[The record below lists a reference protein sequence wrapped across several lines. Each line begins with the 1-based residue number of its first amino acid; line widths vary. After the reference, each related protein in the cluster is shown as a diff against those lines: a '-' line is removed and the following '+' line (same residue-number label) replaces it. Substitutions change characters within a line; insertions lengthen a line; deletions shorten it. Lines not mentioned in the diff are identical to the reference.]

1 MRTKATHST
10 HVVCV
15 FSKFLG
21 VLAAAFLICFSL
33 SAQVN
38 TGRILGTVTDQTG
51 GVIAGAMVTV
61 TNPQTG
67 VARNL
72 IADDAGEYN
81 APNLTPG
88 TYTVRVTASGFQA
101 FERQNILLEV
111 GKDARIDAQLTPGQ
125 ISQTIEVSA
134 AIPLLDTTSATVTG
148 TINTESIVDI
158 PLNGRNYQNLLQLRP
173 GVTTKPGGGTLTT
186 STNGLRPEDNNYYVE
201 GLDNDEPFTG
211 QSIINSTLP
220 VGDAATFVP
229 IDAIQEVNVQTN
241 SPAEFGKRPGAV
253 INVGLKSGTNTI
265 HGTAFAFGRSDK
277 FDSAEYA
284 YPGPAPKSPAEL
296 EQWGGTVGG
305 PIKKDKLFYFGAFER
320 QTYNIAGNYPV
331 VAPTSNPAVTDPSQG
346 IPAAV
351 NDLNTQCNQK
361 PSLSFCGPG
370 GTFTSNN
377 INPLSAK
384 LLPLYGTNGTN
395 SSAQNYGFPNVV
407 GIYNIL
413 GKIDYH
419 LSDHH
424 TLAGSY
430 FFGNGTALAESITA
444 PGLTQPQFRDTAQL
458 RAQFVTMSWTWTPNS
473 TWVNDLRFGWNQHQR
488 IDHVNDI
495 NTPLSSYGINTGVTD
510 PLLGGF
516 PTIQVGAFSQLGG
529 DQNLPKDYG
538 PSKDYDVV
546 DHVSFLRGKHAFK
559 FGLETLFIRPYLG
572 NRTGGRG
579 VFTFS
584 GGDAFSTSTTA
595 STPLED
601 FLVGFP
607 DSSNGGT
614 VLNGN
619 PLRHL
624 RQEDYSGFFEDSW
637 HLLPHVTLNYGL
649 RYEYFTVMRDAN
661 NLIGNWDPTKGF
673 EQVGV
678 NINSAYN
685 GYHKDFSPRLGIAW
699 DIGGKGKTVVRAGGG
714 VYYVDLVAAALVDQT
729 QIPGKASG
737 LTAIPTAYSTG
748 KDGSA
753 APLNPLTSGGIG
765 TASLGFSGCAPG
777 SCTSSNLNWSL
788 AGPIFPAGT
797 FGSSSGFSCGDGIT
811 KDASGKTH
819 SPCNVTAIDK
829 NIVPPRV
836 VTWTFGIQRTL
847 TNNFTLE
854 VNYIGDHS
862 NNLVGVQDINA
873 IDPTNPLENVVGTK
887 PCKTTIHNECI
898 THRPY
903 YNQFPYLQF
912 INWLSNIDRSNFNAL
927 QTTLTARGY
936 HGLGFVGAYTYS
948 HALDDYSTARGIHA
962 PQDNL
967 HPDLDYGNSDFDQ
980 RHHFSFTLNYALPG
994 RKGFGQLL
1002 EGWVVNSAVLIQ
1014 SGLPWNPT
1022 SRGDISKSG
1031 DKRSDRWD
1039 FFGNPSD
1046 FTGGKYPIPFFQPDP
1061 TTGPNPT
1068 NPTLASS
1075 NPACVAA
1082 AASIGDSANLAK
1094 FGCFAKGNSV
1104 FIAPPTGT
1112 YGTAGRNIF
1121 RDDGF
1126 RDWDFSLF
1134 KNWTI
1139 KERLTA
1145 QFRVE
1150 VFNILNNAILAT
1162 PSGDDSVR
1170 TPATFGS
1177 ATQTPDTAGQNPLL
1191 GTGGARAIQ
1200 LGLKLL
1206 F

>member
-1 MRTKATHST
+1 MKSKRV
-10 HVVCV
+10 VVCLWARV
-15 FSKFLG
+15 FSKKSVSAAVVLG
-21 VLAAAFLICFSL
+21 FAVLLLGFPLFS
-33 SAQVN
+33 QVN

-51 GVIAGAMVTV
+51 GVIAGATIAV
-61 TNPQTG
+61 TNTETG

-72 IADDAGEYN
+72 VTDGAGEYD
-81 APNLTPG
+81 APNLNPG
-88 TYTVRVTASGFQA
+88 KYSVRVSNAGFQT
-101 FERQNILLEV
+101 FERQNIEVEV
-111 GKDARIDAQLTPGQ
+111 GKDDRIDAQLTPGQ
-125 ISQTIEVSA
+125 VTQTVTVSE
-134 AIPLLDTTSATVTG
+134 AIPLLDATSATVTG
-148 TINTESIVDI
+148 TINTENIVDL

-277 FDSAEYA
+277 FDSGEYA
-284 YPGPAPKSPAEL
+284 YPGPAAKQPAEL

-320 QTYNIAGNYPV
+320 QTYNVGANYPV
-331 VAPTSNPAVTDPSQG
+331 VAPTSADLGNSPQAFAQSIPSAERDLTINHG
-346 IPAAV
+346 IA
-351 NDLNTQCNQK
+351 L
-361 PSLSFCGPG
+361 
-370 GTFTSNN
+370 
-377 INPLSAK
+377 NPLSVK
-384 LLPLYGTNGTN
+384 LLPLFGTNNTN
-395 SSAQNYGFPNVV
+395 SSAQNYGFPNIVS
-407 GIYNIL
+407 IYNVL

-430 FFGNGTALAESITA
+430 FFGNGTTVAESITA
-444 PGLTQPQFRDTAQL
+444 PGIVQPYWRDNAGL
-458 RAQFVTMSWTWTPNS
+458 RAQFVTTSWTWTPNS
-473 TWVNDLRFGWNQHQR
+473 TWVNDLRFGWNFHHR
-488 IDHVNDI
+488 FDNVDDL
-495 NTPLSSYGINTGVTD
+495 TTSLSSYGINTGVTN

-516 PTIQVGAFSQLGG
+516 PTINVNGFSQLGG
-529 DQNLPKDYG
+529 DQNLPKNYG

-559 FGLETLFIRPYLG
+559 FGAETLFLRPYLA
-572 NRTGGRG
+572 NLTAGRG
-579 VFTFS
+579 VIAFGDNSS
-584 GGDAFSTSTTA
+584 GTAFPG

-601 FLVGFP
+601 FLAGTP
-607 DSSNGGT
+607 DASGAGNI
-614 VLNGN
+614 LNGN
-619 PLRHL
+619 PIRSL
-624 RQEDYSGFFEDSW
+624 RQEDYSGFFEDAW
-637 HLLPHVTLNYGL
+637 HILPHVTLNYGL
-649 RYEYFTVMRDAN
+649 RYEYFTVMREAN
-661 NLIGNWDPTKGF
+661 NLIGNWDPAQGF

-678 NINSAYN
+678 NVNSAYN

-699 DIGGKGKTVVRAGGG
+699 DLGGKGKTVVRAGGG

-737 LTAIPTAYSTG
+737 LTSIPTAYSTG
-748 KDGSA
+748 ANGSA
-753 APLNPLTSGGIG
+753 APLNPLTNGGIG
-765 TASLGFSGCAPG
+765 TASLSFPSTAL
-777 SCTSSNLNWSL
+777 SWSL
-788 AGPIFPAGT
+788 AGPVFPAGQV
-797 FGSSSGFSCGDGIT
+797 GSSAGFSCGDGIT
-811 KDASGKTH
+811 KDALGKTH
-819 SPCNVTAIDK
+819 SPCNITAIAR
-829 NIVPPRV
+829 NVVPPRV
-836 VTWTFGIQRTL
+836 VTWTLGIQRTL
-847 TNNFTLE
+847 TNNFTWE

-873 IDPTNPLENVVGTK
+873 INPQDPRELANGHKELQSD
-887 PCKTTIHNECI
+887 
-898 THRPY
+898 RPY
-903 YNQFPYLQF
+903 YGQFPYLQF
-912 INWLSNIDRSNFNAL
+912 INFLSNIDRSNFNAL

-948 HALDDYSTARGIHA
+948 HGLDDYSTARGIHT
-962 PQDNL
+962 PQNNL
-967 HPDLDYGNSDFDQ
+967 NPDADYGNSDFDQ

-1014 SGLPWNPT
+1014 SGLPWSPT
-1022 SRGDISKSG
+1022 SKSDISKTG
-1031 DKRSDRWD
+1031 DKSSDRWD

-1046 FTGGKYPIPFFQPDP
+1046 FTGGKFPIPFYA
-1061 TTGPNPT
+1061 GGS
-1068 NPTLASS
+1068 ASM
-1075 NPACVAA
+1075 PAMCTQEATAVGAT
-1082 AASIGDSANLAK
+1082 ANLAK

-1112 YGTAGRNIF
+1112 FGTAARNLF

-1150 VFNILNNAILAT
+1150 VFNILNHTILAT
-1162 PSGDDSVR
+1162 PSSSNAVSAANA
-1170 TPATFGS
+1170 PTFGS
-1177 ATQTPDTAGQNPLL
+1177 ATQTPDSAGQNPLL
-1191 GTGGARAIQ
+1191 GTGGARAMQ

>member
-1 MRTKATHST
+1 
-10 HVVCV
+10 
-15 FSKFLG
+15 
-21 VLAAAFLICFSL
+21 
-33 SAQVN
+33 
-38 TGRILGTVTDQTG
+38 
-51 GVIAGAMVTV
+51 V
-61 TNPQTG
+61 TNTETG

-72 IADDAGEYN
+72 VTDGAGEYD
-81 APNLTPG
+81 APNLNPG
-88 TYTVRVTASGFQA
+88 KYSVRVSTAGFEA
-101 FERQNILLEV
+101 FERQNIALGV
-111 GKDARIDAQLTPGQ
+111 GQDARIDAQLTPGQ
-125 ISQTIEVSA
+125 VTQTVTVSETT
-134 AIPLLDTTSATVTG
+134 PLLDTTSATVTG

-305 PIKKDKLFYFGAFER
+305 PIIKDKLFYFGAFER
-320 QTYNIAGNYPV
+320 QTYDISGNYQV
-331 VAPTSNPAVTDPSQG
+331 ITPTSNDINVAKADL
-346 IPAAV
+346 AANLVPV
-351 NDLNTQCNQK
+351 NAL
-361 PSLSFCGPG
+361 SLQ
-370 GTFTSNN
+370 
-377 INPLSAK
+377 
-384 LLPLYGTNGTN
+384 LLPLFGTNNTN
-395 SSAQNYGFPNVV
+395 NENQNYGFPNVV
-407 GIYNIL
+407 SIYNVL

-424 TLAGSY
+424 TIAGSY
-430 FFGNGTALAESITA
+430 FLGNGTAIAESITQ
-444 PGLTQPQFRDTAQL
+444 PGLTQPQFRDNAKL

-488 IDHVNDI
+488 IDHVDDI
-495 NTPLSSYGINTGVTD
+495 NTPLSTYGINTGVTD

-516 PTIQVGAFSQLGG
+516 PTIQVGNFSQLGG

-559 FGLETLFIRPYLG
+559 FGAETLFLRPYLG
-572 NRTGGRG
+572 NHTAGRG
-579 VFTFS
+579 LFNFMKV
-584 GGDAFSTSTTA
+584 GNAFPN

-601 FLVGFP
+601 FLAGAP
-607 DSSNGGT
+607 DSNKGGN

-624 RQEDYSGFFEDSW
+624 RQEDYSAFFEDSW

-661 NLIGNWDPTKGF
+661 NLIGNWNPAAGF
-673 EQVGV
+673 QQVGV
-678 NINSAYN
+678 NVNSAYD

-714 VYYVDLVAAALVDQT
+714 LYYVDLVAAALVDQT

-737 LTAIPTAYSTG
+737 LTAIPTAYTTG
-748 KDGSA
+748 ADGKT
-753 APLNPLTSGGIG
+753 APLDPLTSGGIG
-765 TASLGFSGCAPG
+765 TASLSFPG
-777 SCTSSNLNWSL
+777 SSLDWSL
-788 AGPIFPAGT
+788 AGPIFPVGT
-797 FGSSSGFSCGDGIT
+797 FGGSSGFSCGDGL
-811 KDASGKTH
+811 KVAGVKH
-819 SPCNVTAIDK
+819 PKPCNITAIAR

-836 VTWTFGIQRTL
+836 VTWTLGIQHTL
-847 TNNFTLE
+847 NNNFTLE

-873 IDPTNPLENVVGTK
+873 INPQDPREIANGHQELQSD
-887 PCKTTIHNECI
+887 
-898 THRPY
+898 RPY
-903 YNQFPYLQF
+903 YQQYPYLQY

-927 QTTLTARGY
+927 QTTLTARSY
-936 HGLGFVGAYTYS
+936 HGLGFVAAYTYS
-948 HALDDYSTARGIHA
+948 HALDDYSTARGIHT

-967 HPDLDYGNSDFDQ
+967 NPNADYSNSDFDQ

-994 RKGFGQLL
+994 RKGYGQML

-1014 SGLPWNPT
+1014 SGLPWGAIDQSDN
-1022 SRGDISKSG
+1022 SGSG
-1031 DKRSDRWD
+1031 DGKSDRWD
-1039 FFGNPSD
+1039 FFGNPND
-1046 FTGGKYPIPFFQPDP
+1046 FKIGKAPIPFYAP
-1061 TTGPNPT
+1061 TEPAPFNVFPAKCVQEATAIGTAGP
-1068 NPTLASS
+1068 
-1075 NPACVAA
+1075 
-1082 AASIGDSANLAK
+1082 GGNLAT
-1094 FGCFAKGNSV
+1094 FGCFAQGNSV
-1104 FIAPPTGT
+1104 LISPLAGT
-1112 YGTAGRNIF
+1112 YGTAARNLF

-1134 KNWTI
+1134 KNFTVR
-1139 KERLTA
+1139 ERLTA

-1150 VFNILNNAILAT
+1150 VFNILNNTILANPNQPT
-1162 PSGDDSVR
+1162 IGG
-1170 TPATFGS
+1170 AGS
-1177 ATQTPDTAGQNPLL
+1177 LCSCQTPDTAGQNPLL
-1191 GTGGARAIQ
+1191 GTGGARAVQ

>member
-1 MRTKATHST
+1 MFLKKMIR
-10 HVVCV
+10 VVAGLCLALLLGLPL
-15 FSKFLG
+15 FS
-21 VLAAAFLICFSL
+21 
-33 SAQVN
+33 QVN

-61 TNPQTG
+61 TNTETG

-72 IADDAGEYN
+72 VTDGAGEYI
-81 APNLTPG
+81 APNLNAG
-88 TYTVRVTASGFQA
+88 KYSVRASAAGFQA
-101 FERQNILLEV
+101 FERQNIELEV
-111 GKDARIDAQLTPGQ
+111 GKDERIDAQLTPGQ
-125 ISQTIEVSA
+125 VTQTITVSESA
-134 AIPLLDTTSATVTG
+134 PLLDTTSATVTG
-148 TINTESIVDI
+148 TINTENIVDI

-265 HGTAFAFGRSDK
+265 HGSAFAFGRSDK
-277 FDSAEYA
+277 FDSGEYA
-284 YPGPAPKSPAEL
+284 FPGPAPKPPAEL

-320 QTYNIAGNYPV
+320 QTYNVAGNYPV
-331 VAPTSNPAVTDPSQG
+331 VTPTSVNTGDVTQS
-346 IPAAV
+346 IPAAEA
-351 NDLNTQCNQK
+351 DLQSHGVALNAL
-361 PSLSFCGPG
+361 SL
-370 GTFTSNN
+370 
-377 INPLSAK
+377 K
-384 LLPLYGTNGTN
+384 LLPLYGTNNTN

-407 GIYNIL
+407 SIYNIL

-430 FFGNGTALAESITA
+430 FFGNGTTIAESITA
-444 PGLTQPQFRDTAQL
+444 PGLTQPQFRDNARL
-458 RAQFVTMSWTWTPNS
+458 RAQFVTTSWTWTPNS

-488 IDHVNDI
+488 VDHVDDI
-495 NTPLSSYGINTGVTD
+495 NTPLSTYGINTGVTD
-510 PLLGGF
+510 ALLGGF
-516 PTIQVGAFSQLGG
+516 PTIQVDPGTFSQLGG

-559 FGLETLFIRPYLG
+559 FGAETLFIRPYLG
-572 NRTGGRG
+572 NHTGGRG
-579 VFTFS
+579 VFNFS
-584 GGDAFSTSTTA
+584 GGNVSAALPGSGIANSSA
-595 STPLED
+595 LED
-601 FLVGFP
+601 FLAGIP
-607 DSSNGGT
+607 DSTNGGT

-624 RQEDYSGFFEDSW
+624 RQEDYSGFFEDTW
-637 HLLPHVTLNYGL
+637 HVLPHVTLNYGL

-661 NLIGNWDPTKGF
+661 NLIGNWDPTVGF

-714 VYYVDLVAAALVDQT
+714 LYYVDLVAAALVDQT
-729 QIPGKASG
+729 QIPGKSSG
-737 LTAIPTAYSTG
+737 LTAIPTAYNTG
-748 KDGSA
+748 ADGKA
-753 APLNPLTSGGIG
+753 APLNPLTNGGIG
-765 TASLGFSGCAPG
+765 TASLSFPG
-777 SCTSSNLNWSL
+777 SQLNWSTT
-788 AGPIFPAGT
+788 GQIFPAGQI
-797 FGSSSGFSCGDGIT
+797 GSSSGFSCGDGLT
-811 KDASGKTH
+811 VAGVKHPG
-819 SPCNVTAIDK
+819 PCNITAIAR

-873 IDPTNPLENVVGTK
+873 INPQDPREIANGHKELQ
-887 PCKTTIHNECI
+887 ID
-898 THRPY
+898 RPY
-903 YNQFPYLQF
+903 YGQFPYLQY

-948 HALDDYSTARGIHA
+948 HGLDDYSTARGIHT
-962 PQDNL
+962 PQNNL
-967 HPDLDYGNSDFDQ
+967 NPDADYGNSDFDQ

-994 RKGFGQLL
+994 KKGYGQML
-1002 EGWVVNSAVLIQ
+1002 EGWSVNSAVLIQ
-1014 SGLPWNPT
+1014 SGLPWSPT
-1022 SRGDISKSG
+1022 DTSDISKSG

-1046 FTGGKYPIPFFQPDP
+1046 FQGGKYYFPFFKPNP
-1061 TTGPNPT
+1061 KSGPNPSD
-1068 NPTLASS
+1068 PTLASS

-1082 AASIGDSANLAK
+1082 ATSIGDSANLAK
-1094 FGCFAKGNSV
+1094 FGCFAKGNSLL
-1104 FIAPPTGT
+1104 IAPPTGT
-1112 YGTAGRNIF
+1112 YGTAGRNLF

-1134 KNWTI
+1134 KNWTV

-1150 VFNILNNAILAT
+1150 VFNILNHSILAN
-1162 PSGDDSVR
+1162 PGNGGLKVGQI
-1170 TPATFGS
+1170 GS
-1177 ATQTPDTAGQNPLL
+1177 ALQTPDSAGQNPLL
-1191 GTGGARAIQ
+1191 GTGGARAMQ

>member
-1 MRTKATHST
+1 
-10 HVVCV
+10 
-15 FSKFLG
+15 L
-21 VLAAAFLICFSL
+21 
-33 SAQVN
+33 
-38 TGRILGTVTDQTG
+38 VTDG
-51 GVIAGAMVTV
+51 
-61 TNPQTG
+61 
-67 VARNL
+67 
-72 IADDAGEYN
+72 AGEYD
-81 APNLTPG
+81 APNLNPG
-88 TYTVRVTASGFQA
+88 KYSVRVSTAGFEA
-101 FERQNILLEV
+101 FERQNIALGV
-111 GKDARIDAQLTPGQ
+111 GQDARIDAQLTPGQ
-125 ISQTIEVSA
+125 VTQTVTVSETT
-134 AIPLLDTTSATVTG
+134 PLLDTTSATVTG
-148 TINTESIVDI
+148 TINTENIVDI

-253 INVGLKSGTNTI
+253 INVGLKSGTNAI

-277 FDSAEYA
+277 FDSSEYA

-305 PIKKDKLFYFGAFER
+305 PIIKDKLFYFGAFER
-320 QTYNIAGNYPV
+320 QTYDISGNYPV
-331 VAPTSNPAVTDPSQG
+331 IAPTSSDINVAEQAL
-346 IPAAV
+346 AA
-351 NDLNTQCNQK
+351 NSIA
-361 PSLSFCGPG
+361 P
-370 GTFTSNN
+370 
-377 INPLSAK
+377 NPLSLK
-384 LLPLYGTNGTN
+384 LLPLFGTNNTTSDN
-395 SSAQNYGFPNVV
+395 QNYGFPNVV
-407 GIYNIL
+407 SIYNVL

-424 TLAGSY
+424 TIAGSY
-430 FFGNGTALAESITA
+430 FLGNGTAIAESITN
-444 PGLTQPQFRDTAQL
+444 PGLTQPQFRDNAKL

-488 IDHVNDI
+488 IDHVDDI
-495 NTPLSSYGINTGVTD
+495 NTSLSTYGINTGVTD

-516 PTIQVGAFSQLGG
+516 PTIQVGNFSQLGG

-559 FGLETLFIRPYLG
+559 FGAETLFLRPYLG
-572 NRTGGRG
+572 NHTAGRG
-579 VFTFS
+579 LFNFTDT
-584 GGDAFSTSTTA
+584 GTAFPN

-601 FLVGFP
+601 FLAGLP
-607 DSSNGGT
+607 DSNKGGT

-624 RQEDYSGFFEDSW
+624 RQEDYSAFFEDSW

-661 NLIGNWDPTKGF
+661 NLIGNWDPTAGF

-678 NINSAYN
+678 NVNSAYN

-748 KDGSA
+748 ANGKA
-753 APLNPLTSGGIG
+753 APLDPLTSGGIG
-765 TASLGFSGCAPG
+765 TASLSFPG
-777 SCTSSNLNWSL
+777 SSLNWSL

-797 FGSSSGFSCGDGIT
+797 FGGSSGFSCGDGL
-811 KDASGKTH
+811 KVAGVRHPK
-819 SPCNVTAIDK
+819 PCNVTAIDR

-836 VTWTFGIQRTL
+836 VTWTLGIQRTL
-847 TNNFTLE
+847 SNNFTWE

-873 IDPTNPLENVVGTK
+873 FNPQSPAEIACGQCESITN
-887 PCKTTIHNECI
+887 
-898 THRPY
+898 RPY
-903 YNQFPYLQF
+903 YGQYPYLQY

-927 QTTLTARGY
+927 QTTLTARSY
-936 HGLGFVGAYTYS
+936 HGLGFVAAYTYS
-948 HALDDYSTARGIHA
+948 HALDDYSTARGIHT

-967 HPDLDYGNSDFDQ
+967 QPNLDYGNSDFDQ
-980 RHHFSFTLNYALPG
+980 RHHFSFTLNYAIPG
-994 RKGFGQLL
+994 RKGYGQML
-1002 EGWVVNSAVLIQ
+1002 EGWVLNSAVLIQ
-1014 SGLPWNPT
+1014 SGLPWGAIDQSDN
-1022 SRGDISKSG
+1022 SGSG
-1031 DKRSDRWD
+1031 DGKSDRWD

-1046 FTGGKYPIPFFQPDP
+1046 FKIGKYPIPFYD
-1061 TTGPNPT
+1061 GVANPF
-1068 NPTLASS
+1068 
-1075 NPACVAA
+1075 PAVCLGHPGTDL
-1082 AASIGDSANLAK
+1082 SH
-1094 FGCFAKGNSV
+1094 GCFAQGNSV
-1104 FIAPPTGT
+1104 LISPLTGT
-1112 YGTAGRNIF
+1112 YGTAARNLF

-1134 KNWTI
+1134 KNFTI

-1150 VFNILNNAILAT
+1150 VFNILNNTILANPGNPT
-1162 PSGDDSVR
+1162 IGG
-1170 TPATFGS
+1170 AGS
-1177 ATQTPDTAGQNPLL
+1177 LCSCQTPDTAGQNPLL

>member
-1 MRTKATHST
+1 MSWGANFSAQG
-10 HVVCV
+10 VSV
-15 FSKFLG
+15 FKKSLG
-21 VLAAAFLICFSL
+21 IVSAAFLICLSV
-33 SAQVN
+33 SAQIN

-51 GVIAGAMVTV
+51 GVIAGAMVSV
-61 TNPQTG
+61 TNSQTG

-72 IADDAGEYN
+72 VADDAGEYN

-88 TYTVRVTASGFQA
+88 MYTVKVTANGFQT
-101 FERQNILLEV
+101 FERQNITLGV
-111 GKDARIDAQLTPGQ
+111 GQDARIDAQLTPGQ
-125 ISQTIEVSA
+125 VTQTITVSEA
-134 AIPLLDTTSATVTG
+134 APLLDTTSATVTG
-148 TINTESIVDI
+148 TINTENIVDI

-253 INVGLKSGTNTI
+253 INVGLKAGTNTV
-265 HGTAFAFGRSDK
+265 HGTAFAFGRSDA

-284 YPGPAPKSPAEL
+284 FPGPAPKPAADL

-320 QTYNIAGNYPV
+320 QTYSVAGNYPV
-331 VAPTSNPAVTDPSQG
+331 VSPTSVDLGNSTQAIAQSIPSAERDLTVTHG
-346 IPAAV
+346 IP
-351 NDLNTQCNQK
+351 L
-361 PSLSFCGPG
+361 
-370 GTFTSNN
+370 
-377 INPLSAK
+377 NPLSLK
-384 LLPLYGTNGTN
+384 LLPLFGTNNTN

-407 GIYNIL
+407 SIYNVL
-413 GKIDYH
+413 GKLDYH

-424 TLAGSY
+424 TIAGSY
-430 FFGNGTALAESITA
+430 FLGNGTALAESITA
-444 PGLTQPQFRDTAQL
+444 PGLTQPQFRDNAKL
-458 RAQFVTMSWTWTPNS
+458 RAQFVTTSWTWTPNS

-488 IDHVNDI
+488 IDHVDDI
-495 NTPLSSYGINTGVTD
+495 NTPLSTYGINTGVTD

-516 PTIQVGAFSQLGG
+516 PTIQLGSDFSQLGG

-559 FGLETLFIRPYLG
+559 FGAETLFIRPYLG
-572 NRTGGRG
+572 NHTGGRG

-584 GGDAFSTSTTA
+584 GGNAFSGS
-595 STPLED
+595 SELED
-601 FLVGFP
+601 FLAGLP
-607 DSSNGGT
+607 DGSNGGT

-624 RQEDYSGFFEDSW
+624 RQEDYSGFFEDTW
-637 HLLPHVTLNYGL
+637 HVLPHVTLNYGL

-661 NLIGNWDPTKGF
+661 NLIGNWDPTVGF

-729 QIPGKASG
+729 QIPGKSSG

-748 KDGSA
+748 ADGTA
-753 APLNPLTSGGIG
+753 PPLNPLTSGGIG
-765 TASLGFSGCAPG
+765 TASLGFSG
-777 SCTSSNLNWSL
+777 SQLNWSTT
-788 AGPIFPAGT
+788 GQIFPAGQI
-797 FGSSSGFSCGDGIT
+797 GSSSGFSCGDGLN
-811 KDASGKTH
+811 GH
-819 SPCNVTAIDK
+819 PGPCNVTAIDK
-829 NIVPPRV
+829 NVVPPRV
-836 VTWTFGIQRTL
+836 VTWTLGVQRTL

-862 NNLVGVQDINA
+862 NNLIGVQDINA
-873 IDPTNPLENVVGTK
+873 FNPQSPGELAFL
-887 PCKTTIHNECI
+887 PCGKKKAIQNHCELQSD
-898 THRPY
+898 RPFY
-903 YNQFPYLQF
+903 GQFPYLQF

-948 HALDDYSTARGIHA
+948 HALDDYSTARGIHT
-962 PQDNL
+962 PQNNL
-967 HPDLDYGNSDFDQ
+967 NPDADYGASDFDQ
-980 RHHFSFTLNYALPG
+980 RHHFSFTLNYAIPG
-994 RKGFGQLL
+994 RKGYGQML
-1002 EGWVVNSAVLIQ
+1002 EGWAVNSAVLIQ
-1014 SGLPWNPT
+1014 SGLPWSPT
-1022 SRGDISKSG
+1022 DTSDNISKDG
-1031 DKRSDRWD
+1031 DKKSDRWD

-1046 FTGGKYPIPFFQPDP
+1046 FKGGKYYIPFYA
-1061 TTGPNPT
+1061 GGSANM
-1068 NPTLASS
+1068 
-1075 NPACVAA
+1075 PAMCTQEATAVGAT
-1082 AASIGDSANLAK
+1082 ANLAK
-1094 FGCFAKGNSV
+1094 FGCFAQGNSV
-1104 FIAPPTGT
+1104 LIAPPTGT
-1112 YGTAGRNIF
+1112 YGTAARNLF

-1134 KNWTI
+1134 KNWTV

-1150 VFNILNNAILAT
+1150 VFNILNNSILAT
-1162 PSGDDSVR
+1162 PPSSGLKQGQI
-1170 TPATFGS
+1170 GS
-1177 ATQTPDTAGQNPLL
+1177 ALQTPDSAGQNPLL
-1191 GTGGARAIQ
+1191 GTGGSRAMQ

>member
-1 MRTKATHST
+1 M
-10 HVVCV
+10 
-15 FSKFLG
+15 KFRSL
-21 VLAAAFLICFSL
+21 VARLAACVILSKAIRVVACLGSAVLLFGFPLFS
-33 SAQVN
+33 QVN
-38 TGRILGTVTDQTG
+38 TGRILGTVADQTG

-61 TNPQTG
+61 TNTETG

-72 IADDAGEYN
+72 VTDGAGEYI
-81 APNLTPG
+81 APNLNAG
-88 TYTVRVTASGFQA
+88 KYSVRASAAGFQA
-101 FERQNILLEV
+101 FERQNIELEV
-111 GKDARIDAQLTPGQ
+111 GKDERIDAQLTPGQ
-125 ISQTIEVSA
+125 ITQTVIVSESV
-134 AIPLLDTTSATVTG
+134 PLLDTTGATLTG
-148 TINTESIVDI
+148 TIPTENIVDI

-253 INVGLKSGTNTI
+253 INVGLKAGTNTI
-265 HGTAFAFGRSDK
+265 HGSAFAFGRSDA

-284 YPGPAPKSPAEL
+284 FPGPAAKQPAEL

-320 QTYNIAGNYPV
+320 QTYNVGANYPV
-331 VAPTSNPAVTDPSQG
+331 ITPTSANTGDVTGS
-346 IPAAV
+346 IPAAEA
-351 NDLNTQCNQK
+351 DLAVHLV
-361 PSLSFCGPG
+361 PL
-370 GTFTSNN
+370 
-377 INPLSAK
+377 NPLSVN
-384 LLPLYGTNGTN
+384 LLPLFGTNNTN
-395 SSAQNYGFPNVV
+395 STSQNYGFPNVV
-407 GIYNIL
+407 SIYNIL

-430 FFGNGTALAESITA
+430 FFGNGTTVAESITN
-444 PGLTQPQFRDTAQL
+444 PGIVQPYFRDNAGL
-458 RAQFVTMSWTWTPNS
+458 RSQFVTTSWTWTPNS
-473 TWVNDLRFGWNQHQR
+473 TWVNDLRFGWNFHHR
-488 IDHVNDI
+488 FDNVDDLT
-495 NTPLSSYGINTGVTD
+495 TPLSTYGINTGVTN

-516 PTIQVGAFSQLGG
+516 PTIQIGDFSQLGG
-529 DQNLPKDYG
+529 DQNLPKNYG

-559 FGLETLFIRPYLG
+559 FGAETLFIRPYLA
-572 NRTGGRG
+572 NLTSGRG
-579 VFTFS
+579 VFNFTSGGLAFS
-584 GGDAFSTSTTA
+584 GSS
-595 STPLED
+595 PLED
-601 FLVGFP
+601 FLAGNA
-607 DSSNGGT
+607 DSTNGGT

-619 PLRHL
+619 PIRKL
-624 RQEDYSGFFEDSW
+624 RQEDYSGFFEDVW
-637 HLLPHVTLNYGL
+637 HVMPHVTLNYGL

-661 NLIGNWDPTKGF
+661 NLIGNWDPTVGF

-678 NINSAYN
+678 NINSAYS
-685 GYHKDFSPRLGIAW
+685 GYHKDFSPRLGVAW
-699 DIGGKGKTVVRAGGG
+699 DVGGKGKTVVRAGGG

-729 QIPGKASG
+729 QLPGKPSG

-748 KDGSA
+748 ADGTA
-753 APLNPLTSGGIG
+753 APLNPLANGGIG
-765 TASLGFSGCAPG
+765 TAFLGFGG
-777 SCTSSNLNWSL
+777 STLNWSL
-788 AGPIFPAGT
+788 AGPIFPPNTVGT
-797 FGSSSGFSCGDGIT
+797 AQGFTCGDGL
-811 KDASGKTH
+811 KVGGVTH
-819 SPCNVTAIDK
+819 PSPCNVTAIDK

-836 VTWTFGIQRTL
+836 VTWTLGIQRTL

-873 IDPTNPLENVVGTK
+873 IDPTNPLENVIGTA
-887 PCKTTIHNECI
+887 PCKTVIHNECI
-898 THRPY
+898 THRPFY
-903 YNQFPYLQF
+903 SQFPYLQYINF
-912 INWLSNIDRSNFNAL
+912 ISNIDRSNFHAL

-948 HALDDYSTARGIHA
+948 HGLDDYSTARGIHT
-962 PQDNL
+962 PQNNL
-967 HPDLDYGNSDFDQ
+967 NPDADYGNSDFDQ

-994 RKGFGQLL
+994 KKGYGQML

-1014 SGLPWNPT
+1014 SGLPWGPT
-1022 SRGDISKSG
+1022 DTSDISKSG

-1046 FTGGKYPIPFFQPDP
+1046 FKAGKFPIPFYP
-1061 TTGPNPT
+1061 GNVKVGGVKVINPNLP
-1068 NPTLASS
+1068 AS
-1075 NPACVAA
+1075 CVANA
-1082 AASIGDSANLAK
+1082 TAIGTFNSATPNAPGNLFT
-1094 FGCFAKGNSV
+1094 FGCFAQGNSML
-1104 FIAPPTGT
+1104 IAPPTGT
-1112 YGTAGRNIF
+1112 YGTAARNLF

-1134 KNWTI
+1134 KNWTV

-1150 VFNILNNAILAT
+1150 VFNILNNAILAN
-1162 PSGDDSVR
+1162 PGNSGLKAGNIGCSC
-1170 TPATFGS
+1170 
-1177 ATQTPDTAGQNPLL
+1177 QTPDSGGQNPLL
-1191 GTGGARAIQ
+1191 GTGGARAMQ

>member
-1 MRTKATHST
+1 MSAKPNYSAQGL
-10 HVVCV
+10 CV
-15 FSKFLG
+15 QSKFWG
-21 VLAAAFLICFSL
+21 VVSAAFLICFSL
-33 SAQVN
+33 SAQIN

-51 GVIAGAMVTV
+51 GVIAGAAVVV
-61 TNPQTG
+61 TNTETG

-72 IADDAGEYN
+72 VTDGAGEYD
-81 APNLTPG
+81 APNLNPG
-88 TYTVRVTASGFQA
+88 KYSVRVSNAGFEA
-101 FERQNILLEV
+101 FERQNIELEV
-111 GKDARIDAQLTPGQ
+111 GKDDRIDAQLTPGQ
-125 ISQTIEVSA
+125 VTQTVTVSETT
-134 AIPLLDTTSATVTG
+134 PLLDTTSATVTG

-284 YPGPAPKSPAEL
+284 FPGPAPKSPAEL

-305 PIKKDKLFYFGAFER
+305 PILKDKLFYFGAFER

-331 VAPTSNPAVTDPSQG
+331 ITPTTTDLGNSTLAFSNSIPSAERDLANHG
-346 IPAAV
+346 IA
-351 NDLNTQCNQK
+351 L
-361 PSLSFCGPG
+361 
-370 GTFTSNN
+370 
-377 INPLSAK
+377 NPLSVN
-384 LLPLYGTNGTN
+384 LLPLFGTNNTN
-395 SSAQNYGFPNVV
+395 SVNQNFGFPNVV
-407 GIYNIL
+407 SIYNIL

-430 FFGNGTALAESITA
+430 FFGNGTALAESITN

-488 IDHVNDI
+488 IDHVSDI
-495 NTPLSSYGINTGVTD
+495 NTPLSTYGINTGVTD
-510 PLLGGF
+510 AQLGGF
-516 PTIQVGAFSQLGG
+516 PTIQVSDFSQLGG

-559 FGLETLFIRPYLG
+559 FGAETLFLRPYLG

-579 VFTFS
+579 VFNFTT
-584 GGDAFSTSTTA
+584 GGIAFPGSS
-595 STPLED
+595 SLED
-601 FLVGFP
+601 FLAGLP
-607 DSSNGGT
+607 DSSSGGT

-624 RQEDYSGFFEDSW
+624 RQEDYSAFFEDSW

-661 NLIGNWDPTKGF
+661 NLIGNWDPTVGF

-729 QIPGKASG
+729 QIPGKSSG
-737 LTAIPTAYSTG
+737 LTAIPTAYTTG
-748 KDGSA
+748 ATGTA

-765 TASLGFSGCAPG
+765 TASLGFPG
-777 SCTSSNLNWSL
+777 SSLNWSV

-797 FGSSSGFSCGDGIT
+797 FGSASGFSCGDGL
-811 KDASGKTH
+811 KVAGVKH
-819 SPCNVTAIDK
+819 PSPCNITAIDK

-873 IDPTNPLENVVGTK
+873 INPQDPREIANGHKELQND
-887 PCKTTIHNECI
+887 
-898 THRPY
+898 RPY
-903 YNQFPYLQF
+903 YGQFPYLQF

-927 QTTLTARGY
+927 QTTLTARAY

-948 HALDDYSTARGIHA
+948 HALDDYSTARGIHT
-962 PQDNL
+962 PQNNL
-967 HPDLDYGNSDFDQ
+967 NPDADYGNSDFDQ

-994 RKGFGQLL
+994 KKGYGQML

-1014 SGLPWNPT
+1014 SGLPWSPVDT
-1022 SRGDISKSG
+1022 SDISKDA
-1031 DKRSDRWD
+1031 DKKSDRWD

-1046 FTGGKYPIPFFQPDP
+1046 FTAGKYPIPFYA
-1061 TTGPNPT
+1061 GGSANM
-1068 NPTLASS
+1068 
-1075 NPACVAA
+1075 PAMCTQEATAVGAT
-1082 AASIGDSANLAK
+1082 ANLAK
-1094 FGCFAKGNSV
+1094 FGCFAQGNSV
-1104 FIAPPTGT
+1104 LIAPPTGT
-1112 YGTAGRNIF
+1112 FGTSARNLF

-1134 KNWTI
+1134 KNWTV

-1150 VFNILNNAILAT
+1150 VFNILNHSILAN
-1162 PSGDDSVR
+1162 PG
-1170 TPATFGS
+1170 AGS
-1177 ATQTPDTAGQNPLL
+1177 LKTGNIGCSCQTPDTAGQNPLL
-1191 GTGGARAIQ
+1191 GTGGARALQ

>member
-1 MRTKATHST
+1 MSAKPNYSAQGM
-10 HVVCV
+10 CV
-15 FSKFLG
+15 LSKFWG
-21 VLAAAFLICFSL
+21 AVSAAFLICFSL
-33 SAQVN
+33 SAQIN

-51 GVIAGAMVTV
+51 GVIAGAAVVV
-61 TNPQTG
+61 TNTETG
-67 VARNL
+67 VARSL
-72 IADDAGEYN
+72 VTDGAGEYD
-81 APNLTPG
+81 APNLNPG
-88 TYTVRVTASGFQA
+88 KYSVRVSTAGFEA
-101 FERQNILLEV
+101 FERLNIELEV
-111 GKDARIDAQLTPGQ
+111 GKDDRIDAQLTPGQ
-125 ISQTIEVSA
+125 VTQTVTVSETT
-134 AIPLLDTTSATVTG
+134 PLLDTTSATVTG

-284 YPGPAPKSPAEL
+284 FPGPAPKSPAEL

-305 PIKKDKLFYFGAFER
+305 PIIKDKLFYFGAFER

-331 VAPTSNPAVTDPSQG
+331 ITPTTTDLGNSTLAFSNSIPSAERDLTINHG
-346 IPAAV
+346 IA
-351 NDLNTQCNQK
+351 L
-361 PSLSFCGPG
+361 
-370 GTFTSNN
+370 
-377 INPLSAK
+377 NPLSLK
-384 LLPLYGTNGTN
+384 LLPLFGTNNTN
-395 SSAQNYGFPNVV
+395 SVNQNFGFPNVV
-407 GIYNIL
+407 SIYNIL

-488 IDHVNDI
+488 IDHVADI
-495 NTPLSSYGINTGVTD
+495 ATPLSTYGINTGVTD

-516 PTIQVGAFSQLGG
+516 PTIQVSDFSQLGG

-559 FGLETLFIRPYLG
+559 FGAETLFLRPYLG

-579 VFTFS
+579 VFNFTS
-584 GGDAFSTSTTA
+584 GGIAFPGSS
-595 STPLED
+595 SLED
-601 FLVGFP
+601 FLAGLP
-607 DSSNGGT
+607 DSSSGGT

-729 QIPGKASG
+729 QIPGKSSG

-748 KDGSA
+748 ANGKA

-765 TASLGFSGCAPG
+765 TASLGFPG
-777 SCTSSNLNWSL
+777 SALNWSL

-797 FGSSSGFSCGDGIT
+797 FGSSSGFSCGDGIG
-811 KDASGKTH
+811 KDP
-819 SPCNVTAIDK
+819 SPCNITAIDK

-836 VTWTFGIQRTL
+836 VTWTLGIQRTL

-873 IDPTNPLENVVGTK
+873 INPQNPNEQLFLCKKGTQNH
-887 PCKTTIHNECI
+887 CELQSD
-898 THRPY
+898 RPY
-903 YNQFPYLQF
+903 YGQFPYLQY

-927 QTTLTARGY
+927 QTTLTARAY

-948 HALDDYSTARGIHA
+948 HALDDYSTARGIHT
-962 PQDNL
+962 PQNNL
-967 HPDLDYGNSDFDQ
+967 NPDADYGNSDFDQ

-994 RKGFGQLL
+994 KKGYGQML

-1014 SGLPWNPT
+1014 SGLPWSPT
-1022 SRGDISKSG
+1022 DTSDISKSG

-1046 FTGGKYPIPFFQPDP
+1046 FTAGKYPIPFYA
-1061 TTGPNPT
+1061 G
-1068 NPTLASS
+1068 
-1075 NPACVAA
+1075 
-1082 AASIGDSANLAK
+1082 GSANMPAMCTQEASAVGATANLTK
-1094 FGCFAKGNSV
+1094 FGCFAQGNSV
-1104 FIAPPTGT
+1104 LIAPPTGT
-1112 YGTAGRNIF
+1112 FGTSARNLF

-1134 KNWTI
+1134 KNWTV

-1150 VFNILNNAILAT
+1150 VFNILNHSILAN
-1162 PSGDDSVR
+1162 PG
-1170 TPATFGS
+1170 AGS
-1177 ATQTPDTAGQNPLL
+1177 LKTGNIGCSCQTPDTAGQNPLL
-1191 GTGGARAIQ
+1191 GTGGARALQ

>member
-1 MRTKATHST
+1 MPTKVNCIGH
-10 HVVCV
+10 CV
-15 FSKFLG
+15 GTFTKFLG
-21 VLAAAFLICFSL
+21 AASAALLFCLSL
-33 SAQVN
+33 SAQIN

-51 GVIAGAMVTV
+51 GVIAGAAVVV
-61 TNPQTG
+61 TNTETG

-72 IADDAGEYN
+72 VTDGSGEYD
-81 APNLTPG
+81 APNLNPG
-88 TYTVRVTASGFQA
+88 KYSVRVSTAGFEA
-101 FERQNILLEV
+101 FERQNIALGV
-111 GKDARIDAQLTPGQ
+111 GQDARIDAQLTPGQ
-125 ISQTIEVSA
+125 VTQTVTVSETT
-134 AIPLLDTTSATVTG
+134 PLLDTTSATVTG
-148 TINTESIVDI
+148 TINTENIVDI

-173 GVTTKPGGGTLTT
+173 GVTIKPGGGTLTT

-253 INVGLKSGTNTI
+253 INVGLKSGTNAI

-277 FDSAEYA
+277 FDSAEYSFA
-284 YPGPAPKSPAEL
+284 PAAKQPAEL

-305 PIKKDKLFYFGAFER
+305 PIVKNKLFYFGAFER
-320 QTYNIAGNYPV
+320 QTYNVAGNTPV
-331 VAPTSNPAVTDPSQG
+331 LTPTSVNTGDVSQS
-346 IPAAV
+346 IPAAEAELAAHV
-351 NDLNTQCNQK
+351 VAL
-361 PSLSFCGPG
+361 
-370 GTFTSNN
+370 
-377 INPLSAK
+377 NPLSLQ
-384 LLPLYGTNGTN
+384 LLPLYGTNTN
-395 SSAQNYGFPNVV
+395 TGANASSQAYGFPNVV
-407 GIYNIL
+407 SIYNIL

-424 TLAGSY
+424 TIAGSY
-430 FFGNGTALAESITA
+430 FFGNGTAVAESITN
-444 PGLTQPQFRDTAQL
+444 PGITQPQFRDNAQL

-488 IDHVNDI
+488 IDHVDDRS
-495 NTPLSSYGINTGVTD
+495 TPLSTYGINTGVTD
-510 PLLGGF
+510 SLLGGF
-516 PTIQVGAFSQLGG
+516 PTIQVGDFSQLGG

-559 FGLETLFIRPYLG
+559 FGAETLFLRPYLG

-579 VFTFS
+579 VFNFTT
-584 GGDAFSTSTTA
+584 GDNAFCLATDAKGNCTNGSS
-595 STPLED
+595 PLED
-601 FLVGFP
+601 FLAGLP

-614 VLNGN
+614 VQNGN

-624 RQEDYSGFFEDSW
+624 RQEDYSGFFEDTW

-729 QIPGKASG
+729 QIPGKSSG

-748 KDGSA
+748 ANGTA

-765 TASLGFSGCAPG
+765 TASLGLSGCAPAN
-777 SCTSSNLNWSL
+777 CTSSNLNWSL

-797 FGSSSGFSCGDGIT
+797 FGGSAGFSCGDGIG
-811 KDASGKTH
+811 KDPA
-819 SPCNVTAIDK
+819 PCNITAIAR
-829 NIVPPRV
+829 NVVPPRV
-836 VTWTFGIQRTL
+836 ETWTLGIQRTL

-854 VNYIGDHS
+854 VNYVGDHS
-862 NNLVGVQDINA
+862 NNLIGVQDINA
-873 IDPTNPLENVVGTK
+873 INPQDPREIANGHKEKQTD
-887 PCKTTIHNECI
+887 
-898 THRPY
+898 RPY
-903 YNQFPYLQF
+903 YGQFPYLHY
-912 INWLSNIDRSNFNAL
+912 INWLSNIDRSSYNAL
-927 QTTLTARGY
+927 QTTFTGRAY
-936 HGLGFVGAYTYS
+936 HGLSFLGAYTYS
-948 HALDDYSTARGIHA
+948 HSLDDYSTARGIHV
-962 PQDNL
+962 PQNNL
-967 HPDLDYGNSDFDQ
+967 QPNLDYGNSDFDQ
-980 RHHFSFTLNYALPG
+980 RHHFSFTLNYAIPG
-994 RKGFGQLL
+994 RKGYGQML
-1002 EGWVVNSAVLIQ
+1002 EGWVVNSTVLIQ
-1014 SGLPWNPT
+1014 SGLPWSPVDT
-1022 SRGDISKSG
+1022 SDISKSG
-1031 DKRSDRWD
+1031 DKKSDRWD

-1046 FTGGKYPIPFFQPDP
+1046 FATTKNPIPFYK
-1061 TTGPNPT
+1061 GGSANM
-1068 NPTLASS
+1068 
-1075 NPACVAA
+1075 PAMCTQEATA
-1082 AASIGDSANLAK
+1082 IGATANLAK
-1094 FGCFAKGNSV
+1094 FGCFAQGNSV
-1104 FIAPPTGT
+1104 LIAPPTGT

-1121 RDDGF
+1121 RDNGF

-1134 KNWTI
+1134 KNFTV

-1150 VFNILNNAILAT
+1150 VFNILNHSILAN
-1162 PSGDDSVR
+1162 PGSGNIKQGSIGDA
-1170 TPATFGS
+1170 AT
-1177 ATQTPDTAGQNPLL
+1177 TPDSAGQNPLL
-1191 GTGGARAIQ
+1191 GTGGAREMQ

>member
-1 MRTKATHST
+1 MSSGANFSAQG
-10 HVVCV
+10 VSV
-15 FSKFLG
+15 FKKLLG
-21 VLAAAFLICFSL
+21 IVSAAFLICLSI
-33 SAQVN
+33 SAQIN
-38 TGRILGTVTDQTG
+38 TGRILGTVSDQTG

-72 IADDAGEYN
+72 VADDAGEYN

-88 TYTVRVTASGFQA
+88 VYTVKVTANGFQT
-101 FERQNILLEV
+101 FERQNITLGV
-111 GKDARIDAQLTPGQ
+111 GQDARIDAQLTPGQ
-125 ISQTIEVSA
+125 VTQTITVSEA
-134 AIPLLDTTSATVTG
+134 APLLDTTSATVTG
-148 TINTESIVDI
+148 TINTENIADI

-173 GVTTKPGGGTLTT
+173 GVTTRPGGGTLTT

-277 FDSAEYA
+277 FDSSEYA
-284 YPGPAPKSPAEL
+284 FPGPAPKPAADL

-320 QTYNIAGNYPV
+320 QTYSVAGNYPV
-331 VAPTSNPAVTDPSQG
+331 VTPTSVNTGDVTQSL
-346 IPAAV
+346 PAAEA
-351 NDLNTQCNQK
+351 DLAAHGIALNA
-361 PSLSFCGPG
+361 LSQ
-370 GTFTSNN
+370 
-377 INPLSAK
+377 K
-384 LLPLYGTNGTN
+384 LLPLYGTNNTN
-395 SSAQNYGFPNVV
+395 SSAQNFGFPNVV
-407 GIYNIL
+407 SIYNIL

-424 TLAGSY
+424 TIAGSY
-430 FFGNGTALAESITA
+430 FLGNGTALAESITS
-444 PGLTQPQFRDTAQL
+444 PGLTQPQFRDNAKL
-458 RAQFVTMSWTWTPNS
+458 RAQFLTTSWTWTPNS

-488 IDHVNDI
+488 IDHVDDI

-510 PLLGGF
+510 ALLGGF
-516 PTIQVGAFSQLGG
+516 PTISVGDFSQLGG

-559 FGLETLFIRPYLG
+559 FGAETLFIRPYLG
-572 NRTGGRG
+572 NHTGGRG

-584 GGDAFSTSTTA
+584 GGAIPGFPGSTDSA
-595 STPLED
+595 LED
-601 FLVGFP
+601 FLAGVP
-607 DSSNGGT
+607 DASNGGT

-624 RQEDYSGFFEDSW
+624 RQEDYSGFFEDTW
-637 HLLPHVTLNYGL
+637 HVLPHVTFNYGL

-661 NLIGNWDPTKGF
+661 NLIGNWNPSAGF

-678 NINSAYN
+678 NVSSAYN

-699 DIGGKGKTVVRAGGG
+699 DIGGRGKTVVRAGGG
-714 VYYVDLVAAALVDQT
+714 VYYVDLVAAALTDQT
-729 QIPGKASG
+729 QIPGKSSG

-748 KDGSA
+748 AAGSV

-765 TASLGFSGCAPG
+765 TASLGFSGSAL
-777 SCTSSNLNWSL
+777 SWSL

-797 FGSSSGFSCGDGIT
+797 FGSSAGFSCGDGL
-811 KDASGKTH
+811 KVGGVRHPA
-819 SPCNVTAIDK
+819 PCNITAIAG

-836 VTWTFGIQRTL
+836 VTWTLGIQRTL

-873 IDPTNPLENVVGTK
+873 IDPTNPLENTAA
-887 PCKTTIHNECI
+887 CNHCESI

-903 YNQFPYLQF
+903 YAQFPYLQF

-927 QTTLTARGY
+927 QTTLTGRAY

-948 HALDDYSTARGIHA
+948 HALDDYSTARGIHT
-962 PQDNL
+962 PQNNL
-967 HPDLDYGNSDFDQ
+967 NPDADYGNSDFDQ

-994 RKGFGQLL
+994 KKGYGQML
-1002 EGWVVNSAVLIQ
+1002 EGWVLNSAVLIQ
-1014 SGLPWNPT
+1014 SGLPWSPT
-1022 SRGDISKSG
+1022 DTSDISKSG
-1031 DKRSDRWD
+1031 DKKSDRWD

-1046 FTGGKYPIPFFQPDP
+1046 FKGGKYYFPFYRADQPAP
-1061 TTGPNPT
+1061 FNVM
-1068 NPTLASS
+1068 
-1075 NPACVAA
+1075 PATCTQDATA
-1082 AASIGDSANLAK
+1082 IGDLANLAK
-1094 FGCFAKGNSV
+1094 FGCFMQGSSV
-1104 FIAPPTGT
+1104 LFAPPTGT
-1112 YGTAGRNIF
+1112 YGTASRNLF

-1150 VFNILNNAILAT
+1150 VFNILNHSILAT
-1162 PSGDDSVR
+1162 PPSSGLKQGQI
-1170 TPATFGS
+1170 GS
-1177 ATQTPDTAGQNPLL
+1177 ALQTPDSAGQNPLL
-1191 GTGGARAIQ
+1191 GTGGARAMQ

>member
-1 MRTKATHST
+1 MAIGPLAGCKMLGKTMRV
-10 HVVCV
+10 VVCLSCAV
-15 FSKFLG
+15 LLLGFPLFSQ
-21 VLAAAFLICFSL
+21 I
-33 SAQVN
+33 N
-38 TGRILGTVTDQTG
+38 TGRLLGTVTDQTG

-72 IADDAGEYN
+72 VADDAGEYN

-88 TYTVRVTASGFQA
+88 TYTVKVTANGFQT
-101 FERQNILLEV
+101 FERQNIALGV
-111 GKDARIDAQLTPGQ
+111 GQDARIDAQLTPGQ
-125 ISQTIEVSA
+125 VTQTITVSEA
-134 AIPLLDTTSATVTG
+134 APLLDTTSATVTG
-148 TINTESIVDI
+148 TINTENIADI

-173 GVTTKPGGGTLTT
+173 GVTIKPGGGTLTT

-284 YPGPAPKSPAEL
+284 FPGPAPKPAADL

-320 QTYNIAGNYPV
+320 QTYSVAGNYPV
-331 VAPTSNPAVTDPSQG
+331 VSPTSVDLGNSPQAIAQSIPSAERDLGNHG
-346 IPAAV
+346 IP
-351 NDLNTQCNQK
+351 LNAL
-361 PSLSFCGPG
+361 SL
-370 GTFTSNN
+370 
-377 INPLSAK
+377 K
-384 LLPLYGTNGTN
+384 LLPLFGTNNTN

-407 GIYNIL
+407 SIYNVL

-424 TLAGSY
+424 TIAGSY
-430 FFGNGTALAESITA
+430 FLGNGTTIAESITS
-444 PGLTQPQFRDTAQL
+444 PGLTQPQFRDNAKL
-458 RAQFVTMSWTWTPNS
+458 RAQFVTTSWTWTPNS

-488 IDHVNDI
+488 IDHVDDI
-495 NTPLSSYGINTGVTD
+495 NTPLSTYGINTGVTD

-516 PTIQVGAFSQLGG
+516 PTIQLGNDFSQLGG

-559 FGLETLFIRPYLG
+559 FGMETLFIRPYLG
-572 NRTGGRG
+572 NHTGGRG

-584 GGDAFSTSTTA
+584 GGNAFSGS
-595 STPLED
+595 SELED
-601 FLVGFP
+601 LLAGAA
-607 DSSNGGT
+607 DGSNGGT

-624 RQEDYSGFFEDSW
+624 RQEDYSGFFEDTW
-637 HLLPHVTLNYGL
+637 HVLPHVTLNYGL

-661 NLIGNWDPTKGF
+661 NLIGNWDPTVGF

-729 QIPGKASG
+729 QIPGKSSG

-753 APLNPLTSGGIG
+753 APLNPLANGGIG
-765 TASLGFSGCAPG
+765 TASLGFSG
-777 SCTSSNLNWSL
+777 SQLNWSTT
-788 AGPIFPAGT
+788 GQIFPAGQI
-797 FGSSSGFSCGDGIT
+797 GSSSGFSCGDGLN
-811 KDASGKTH
+811 GH
-819 SPCNVTAIDK
+819 PGPCNVTAIDK
-829 NIVPPRV
+829 NVVPPRV
-836 VTWTFGIQRTL
+836 VTWTLGIQRTL

-862 NNLVGVQDINA
+862 NNLIGVQDLNA
-873 IDPTNPLENVVGTK
+873 FNPQSPGELAFL
-887 PCKTTIHNECI
+887 PCGKKGAIQNHCELQSD
-898 THRPY
+898 RPFY
-903 YNQFPYLQF
+903 GQFPYLQY
-912 INWLSNIDRSNFNAL
+912 INWLSNIDRSNFHAL
-927 QTTLTARGY
+927 QTTLTARAY

-948 HALDDYSTARGIHA
+948 HALDDYSTARGIHT
-962 PQDNL
+962 PQNNL
-967 HPDLDYGNSDFDQ
+967 QPNLDYGASDFDQ
-980 RHHFSFTLNYALPG
+980 RHHFSFTLNYAIPG
-994 RKGFGQLL
+994 KKGYGQML
-1002 EGWVVNSAVLIQ
+1002 EGWAVNSAVLIQ
-1014 SGLPWNPT
+1014 SGLPWSPT
-1022 SRGDISKSG
+1022 DTSDNISKDG
-1031 DKRSDRWD
+1031 DKKSDRWD

-1046 FTGGKYPIPFFQPDP
+1046 FKGGKYYIPFYA
-1061 TTGPNPT
+1061 GGSANM
-1068 NPTLASS
+1068 
-1075 NPACVAA
+1075 PALCTQD
-1082 AASIGDSANLAK
+1082 AASVGATANLAK
-1094 FGCFAKGNSV
+1094 FGCFMQGNSV
-1104 FIAPPTGT
+1104 LIAPPTGT
-1112 YGTAGRNIF
+1112 YGTAARNLF

-1134 KNWTI
+1134 KNWTV

-1150 VFNILNNAILAT
+1150 VFNILNHSILAT
-1162 PSGDDSVR
+1162 PPNSGLKQGQI
-1170 TPATFGS
+1170 GS
-1177 ATQTPDTAGQNPLL
+1177 ALQTPDSAGQNPLL
-1191 GTGGARAIQ
+1191 GTGGSRAMQ

>member
-1 MRTKATHST
+1 
-10 HVVCV
+10 V
-15 FSKFLG
+15 FSKRMIG
-21 VLAAAFLICFSL
+21 VVGVVGFAVLLMGLPLFS
-33 SAQVN
+33 QIN
-38 TGRILGTVTDQTG
+38 TGRLLGTVTDQTG

-61 TNPQTG
+61 TNSQTG

-72 IADDAGEYN
+72 VADDAGEYN

-88 TYTVRVTASGFQA
+88 MYTVKVTANGFQT
-101 FERQNILLEV
+101 FERQNIELGV
-111 GKDARIDAQLTPGQ
+111 GQDARIDAQLTPGQ
-125 ISQTIEVSA
+125 VTQTITVSEA
-134 AIPLLDTTSATVTG
+134 APLLDTTSATVQG
-148 TINTESIVDI
+148 TINTENIVDI

-265 HGTAFAFGRSDK
+265 HGTGFAFGRSDK

-284 YPGPAPKSPAEL
+284 FPGPAPKSPAEL

-305 PIKKDKLFYFGAFER
+305 PIIKDKLFYFGAFER

-331 VAPTSNPAVTDPSQG
+331 ITPTTTDLGNSTLAISNSIPS
-346 IPAAV
+346 AER
-351 NDLNTQCNQK
+351 DLANHTIA
-361 PSLSFCGPG
+361 L
-370 GTFTSNN
+370 
-377 INPLSAK
+377 NPLSVN
-384 LLPLYGTNGTN
+384 LLPLFGANTTG
-395 SSAQNYGFPNVV
+395 SANQNFGFPNVV
-407 GIYNIL
+407 SIYNIL

-424 TLAGSY
+424 TIAGSY
-430 FFGNGTALAESITA
+430 FFGNGTALAESITN

-495 NTPLSSYGINTGVTD
+495 NTPLSTYGINTGVTD

-516 PTIQVGAFSQLGG
+516 PTIQVSDFSQLGG

-538 PSKDYDVV
+538 PSKDYDAV
-546 DHVSFLRGKHAFK
+546 DHISFLRGKHAFK
-559 FGLETLFIRPYLG
+559 FGVETLFLRPYLG

-579 VFTFS
+579 VFNFTS
-584 GGDAFSTSTTA
+584 GGMAFAGSS
-595 STPLED
+595 SLED
-601 FLVGFP
+601 FLAGDP
-607 DSSNGGT
+607 DSSSGGT

-624 RQEDYSGFFEDSW
+624 RQEDYSGFFEDTW
-637 HLLPHVTLNYGL
+637 HVLPHVTLNYGL

-661 NLIGNWDPTKGF
+661 NLIGNWDPTVGF

-699 DIGGKGKTVVRAGGG
+699 DIGGRGKTVVRAGGG
-714 VYYVDLVAAALVDQT
+714 LYYVDLVAAALVDQT
-729 QIPGKASG
+729 QIPGKSSG

-748 KDGSA
+748 ATGTA
-753 APLNPLTSGGIG
+753 APLRPLTNGGIG
-765 TASLGFSGCAPG
+765 TASLGLPG
-777 SCTSSNLNWSL
+777 SQLNWSV

-797 FGSSSGFSCGDGIT
+797 FGSSTGFSCGDGLG
-811 KDASGKTH
+811 KDP
-819 SPCNVTAIDK
+819 SPCNITAIDK
-829 NIVPPRV
+829 NVVPPRV
-836 VTWTFGIQRTL
+836 VTWTLGIQRTL

-873 IDPTNPLENVVGTK
+873 INPTNPNEQLFLCGKPKGTQNH
-887 PCKTTIHNECI
+887 CELQTD
-898 THRPY
+898 RPY
-903 YNQFPYLQF
+903 YGQFPYLQF

-927 QTTLTARGY
+927 QTTLTARAY

-948 HALDDYSTARGIHA
+948 HALDDYSTARGIHT
-962 PQDNL
+962 PQNNL
-967 HPDLDYGNSDFDQ
+967 NPDADYGNSDFDQ

-994 RKGFGQLL
+994 KKGYGQML

-1014 SGLPWNPT
+1014 SGLPWSPT
-1022 SRGDISKSG
+1022 DTSDISKSG

-1046 FTGGKYPIPFFQPDP
+1046 FNAGKYPIPFFP
-1061 TTGPNPT
+1061 GGS
-1068 NPTLASS
+1068 AM
-1075 NPACVAA
+1075 PAMCTQEATAVGAT
-1082 AASIGDSANLAK
+1082 ANLAK
-1094 FGCFAKGNSV
+1094 FGCFAQGNSV
-1104 FIAPPTGT
+1104 LIAPATGT
-1112 YGTAGRNIF
+1112 FGTSARNLF

-1134 KNWTI
+1134 KNWTL
-1139 KERLTA
+1139 KERFTA

-1150 VFNILNNAILAT
+1150 VFNILNHSILAN
-1162 PSGDDSVR
+1162 PGSGSLK
-1170 TPATFGS
+1170 TGNIGCS
-1177 ATQTPDTAGQNPLL
+1177 CQTPDTAGQNPLL
-1191 GTGGARAIQ
+1191 GSGGARALQ